1 MFYNINYYHHHHA
14 TLMMIVEATETCCKL
29 IMCDK
34 TYLVRVHLLVSLHHL
49 NNDVF
54 SCRSAVF
61 FTL

>member
-1 MFYNINYYHHHHA
+1 MFYHISYYHHHHA
-14 TLMMIVEATETCCKL
+14 TLMMIVKAIETCWKL
-29 IMCDK
+29 MKCDN
-34 TYLVRVHLLVSLHHL
+34 TYLVRVNLLVSLHHL